1 MVGFRCSVTKT
12 TRTDS
17 VTACVHQEQPGKSS
31 RVAHN
36 EEGGGDLLE
45 VCFRSFLLGPS
56 SHDRIGR
63 GDVEV
68 ARC

>member
-1 MVGFRCSVTKT
+1 MVGFRCSITKT
-12 TRTDS
+12 TRADS
-17 VTACVHQEQPGKSS
+17 VTAYVYQEQPGKSS
-31 RVAHN
+31 QVAHN

-56 SHDRIGR
+56 FHDRQGR

-68 ARC
+68 ARY